1 VANAKE
7 EAAAALAAK
16 DAATEWA
23 ELAEAAEEEA
33 ASANEEMRE
42 AVSRA
47 QAEDRQI
54 WSIAEPCSV

>member
-1 VANAKE
+1 MAEAVANAKE

-33 ASANEEMRE
+33 CPSLVALA
-42 AVSRA
+42 A
-47 QAEDRQI
+47 
-54 WSIAEPCSV
+54 